1 MTDGLQIAILI
12 GVIAVA
18 IVGMFLAFRYGYSY
32 RRKVAEIKLG
42 SAEEEAKR
50 IIDNAKSKAV
60 KDAEDINDIKLSTKI
75 NVQLITNNTHL
86 TGNERMIM
94 MKTREGIYE
103 ALDLAAV
110 WLDDALDN

>member
-1 MTDGLQIAILI
+1 MAAKEKVEELMFRGRPVVRRDNSIYYGFIDDKFIA
-12 GVIAVA
+12 
-18 IVGMFLAFRYGYSY
+18 
-32 RRKVAEIKLG
+32 KLT
-42 SAEEEAKR
+42 
-50 IIDNAKSKAV
+50 V
-60 KDAEDINDIKLSTKI
+60 KETEDINDIKVSTKI

-110 WLDDALDN
+110 WLDDALDS